1 MGGGETAVFGV
12 VVLLCCRVVARPSGL
27 SPLQLR
33 ESGEGGARTACV
45 ICFLRLPERNDA
57 SLSLARL
64 IIEHLPYFVL
74 GVVVFCLFLG
84 RPAADYS
91 WLRFPRRSETKQEK
105 KLLRPRQSVKKH

>member
-1 MGGGETAVFGV
+1 MTLSGLRLTLPPNCPGDNDNVSLCLASVLFFSVDHEEEAGWEGRRERRRDSGV

-57 SLSLARL
+57 TLSLARL
-64 IIEHLPYFVL
+64 IIEHLPYFV
-74 GVVVFCLFLG
+74 
-84 RPAADYS
+84 
-91 WLRFPRRSETKQEK
+91 
-105 KLLRPRQSVKKH
+105 